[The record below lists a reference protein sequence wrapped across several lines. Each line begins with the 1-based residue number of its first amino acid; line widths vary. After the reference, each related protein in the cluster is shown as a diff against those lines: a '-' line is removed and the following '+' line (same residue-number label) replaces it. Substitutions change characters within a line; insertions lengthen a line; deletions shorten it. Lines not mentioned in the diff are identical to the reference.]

1 MRPLSLRNRLILGA
15 VSLVALGLLIADLA
29 GILLFK
35 SFQLNQV
42 DDQLRAPFGSSPPKQ
57 FEDQLARVCTDSRS
71 ADLPQLPTS
80 FRHRMSPCHSRLKV
94 PRALFTSC
102 RA

>member
-35 SFQLNQV
+35 SFQLEQV

-80 FRHRMSPCHSRLKV
+80 FTIMTFDSAGTLV
-94 PRALFTSC
+94 
-102 RA
+102 